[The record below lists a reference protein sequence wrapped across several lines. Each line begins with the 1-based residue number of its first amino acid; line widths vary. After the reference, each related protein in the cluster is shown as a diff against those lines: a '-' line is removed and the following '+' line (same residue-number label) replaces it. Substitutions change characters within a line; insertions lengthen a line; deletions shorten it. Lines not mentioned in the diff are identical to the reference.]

1 MVDLDR
7 RRLLAGA
14 GLLSAGALL
23 PSAASAH
30 ARGRHIPPGIQ
41 LWTVKEDM
49 AKDPEGTL
57 KALGRM
63 GFKRVEAAG
72 WYDRTPAQFRKMVQD
87 AGLDCVS
94 CHYSM
99 GDLMKDADSRLAFA
113 KDVGVKYVVAS
124 SPAST
129 KPIDPKKSWPVAV
142 AEAMSIDDWHANAE
156 AMNQVGA
163 KAKALG
169 LRFGY
174 HNHSAE
180 LLNYN
185 NFVPLDEIVRRTDPA
200 HVVLELDV
208 GWVAA
213 AGYDP
218 VTVIR
223 KHAPRIHL
231 LHIKDQVSAERVPGR
246 MIKDVRTT
254 VIGKGTIDWP
264 AVFRAARNSP
274 IYGYFYE
281 QEDPFT
287 EPALQAARKSLA
299 YLLSLH
305 V

>member
-7 RRLLAGA
+7 RRVLAGA

-23 PSAASAH
+23 PSVAAAH
-30 ARGRHIPPGIQ
+30 AKGRHIPPGIQ
-41 LWTVKEDM
+41 LWTVKDDM
-49 AKDPEGTL
+49 AKDPAGTL

-94 CHYSM
+94 CHYGM

-113 KDVGVKYVVAS
+113 KEVGVKYVVAS

-129 KPIDPKKSWPVAV
+129 RQLDPKKPWPVAV
-142 AEAMSIDDWHANAE
+142 AEAMSVQDWRANAE
-156 AMNQVGA
+156 AMNRIGA
-163 KAKALG
+163 KARALNM
-169 LRFGY
+169 RFGY

-180 LLNYN
+180 LLSYN
-185 NFVPLDEIVRRTDPA
+185 GFVPLDEIVRRTNPA
-200 HVVLELDV
+200 NVVLELDI

-213 AGYDP
+213 AGHDP
-218 VTVIR
+218 VTIIR

-231 LHIKDQVSAERVPGR
+231 LHIKDQVSAERVPGK
-246 MIKDVRTT
+246 MIKDDRTT
-254 VIGKGTIDWP
+254 VIGKGTINWP
-264 AVFRAARNSP
+264 AVFRAAEKSP
-274 IYGYFYE
+274 IYSYFYE

-299 YLLSLH
+299 YLRSLH